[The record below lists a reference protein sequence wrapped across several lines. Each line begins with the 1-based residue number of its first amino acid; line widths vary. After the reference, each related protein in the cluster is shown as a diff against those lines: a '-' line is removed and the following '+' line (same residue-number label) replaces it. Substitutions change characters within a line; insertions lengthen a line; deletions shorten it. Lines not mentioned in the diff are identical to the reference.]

1 MLPDPDVSENQMNS
15 DMQVK
20 NFLTREMS
28 WNTGGEK
35 NRSGDNDLRSKSSFG
50 SPQAL
55 SCDGTGETLWPPV

>member
-1 MLPDPDVSENQMNS
+1 MLPDPEGSENQMNS

-28 WNTGGEK
+28 WNAWGEE

-55 SCDGTGETLWPPV
+55 LCDCTGETPVPPV